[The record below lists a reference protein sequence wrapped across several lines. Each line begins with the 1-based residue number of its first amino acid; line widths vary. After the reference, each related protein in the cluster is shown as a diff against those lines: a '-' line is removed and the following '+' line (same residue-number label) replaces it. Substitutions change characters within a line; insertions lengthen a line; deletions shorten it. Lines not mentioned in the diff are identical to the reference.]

1 MANAL
6 NAENTTNSKIAN
18 ASHQGQIRNVA
29 SGINNNNAN
38 AVTTTNDTLWT
49 ITASV
54 QRRTL
59 IALNSILKMDGVLFA
74 WMGQNQKMENAHP
87 PLHLVEELL

>member
-1 MANAL
+1 M
-6 NAENTTNSKIAN
+6 AN
-18 ASHQGQIRNVA
+18 ASHQGQIQNAA

-38 AVTTTNDTLWT
+38 AVTTTKDTIWT

-54 QRRTL
+54 RRRTP

-74 WMGQNQKMENAHP
+74 WMGQNHKMENAHL
-87 PLHLVEELL
+87 PLQLVEELL